1 MEIRW
6 DWIERHRGEIESA
19 TLGHLKLTAISLAI
33 ALALALP
40 LALAV
45 RGRRVASA
53 ALLSVA
59 GILYTIPSIALFGIL
74 VPLIGL
80 GIWPVII
87 GLVVYAQ
94 LTLVRNTLVGLAAV
108 PAPVREA
115 AEGMGL
121 TPRQVLLRIELP
133 LAIPAIVAGIRVTT
147 VTAIGIATVGGL
159 VGGGGLGQII
169 VDGVRR
175 DFPTL
180 IVVGAVCT
188 TALAV
193 ALDLGLVLAERV
205 SQPWL
210 RAGRAA

>member
-1 MEIRW
+1 VEIRW
-6 DWIERHRGEIESA
+6 DWIDRHRADIESA

-33 ALALALP
+33 AVALALP

-45 RGRRVASA
+45 RRRRVLAGFVVSLAS
-53 ALLSVA
+53 L
-59 GILYTIPSIALFGIL
+59 LYTIPSIALFGLL

-80 GIWPVII
+80 GSWPVII
-87 GLVVYAQ
+87 GLVLYAQ
-94 LTLVRNTLVGLAAV
+94 LTLLRNTLVGLEAT

-121 TPRQVLLRIELP
+121 TPRQLLFRVELP
-133 LAIPAIVAGIRVTT
+133 LAIPAIVAGLRVTT
-147 VTAIGIATVGGL
+147 VTAVGIATVGGL

-188 TALAV
+188 TLLAV
-193 ALDLGLVLAERV
+193 GLDLLILGVEKAT
-205 SQPWL
+205 QPWL
-210 RAGRAA
+210 RAGRA

>member
-6 DWIERHRGEIESA
+6 DWIDRHRSDIESA
-19 TLGHLKLTAISLAI
+19 TLGHLQLTAISLGI
-33 ALALALP
+33 AFASALP

-45 RGRRVASA
+45 RRRRLAA
-53 ALLSVA
+53 GALLGAA
-59 GILYTIPSIALFGIL
+59 GILYTIPSIALFGLL
-74 VPLIGL
+74 VPIIGL

-87 GLVVYAQ
+87 GLVLYAQ
-94 LTLVRNTLVGLAAV
+94 LTLLRNTLIGLDAA

-121 TPRQVLLRIELP
+121 TPRQLLFRVELP
-133 LAIPAIVAGIRVTT
+133 LAIPAIIAGLRVTT
-147 VTAIGIATVGGL
+147 VTAVGIATVGGL

-180 IVVGAVCT
+180 IAVGAVCT

-193 ALDLGLVLAERV
+193 ALDLLLLGAERL

-210 RAGRAA
+210 RAGRA

>member
-6 DWIERHRGEIESA
+6 DWIDRHRSEIESA
-19 TLGHLKLTAISLAI
+19 TLGHLKLTAISLGI
-33 ALALALP
+33 AFAVALP

-45 RGRRVASA
+45 RRRRVAA
-53 ALLSVA
+53 GALLGVA
-59 GILYTIPSIALFGIL
+59 GVLYTIPSIALFGLL
-74 VPLIGL
+74 VPIIGL

-87 GLVVYAQ
+87 GLVLYAQ
-94 LTLVRNTLVGLAAV
+94 LTLLGNTLVGLDAA
-108 PAPVREA
+108 PASVREA
-115 AEGMGL
+115 AAGMGL
-121 TPRQVLLRIELP
+121 TPRQLLLRVELP
-133 LAIPAIVAGIRVTT
+133 LAIPAVVAGLRITT
-147 VTAIGIATVGGL
+147 VTAVGIATVGGL

-193 ALDLGLVLAERV
+193 ALDLLLLAAERL

-210 RAGRAA
+210 RAGSA

>member
-6 DWIERHRGEIESA
+6 DWIDRHRSDIESA

-33 ALALALP
+33 AAAIALP

-45 RGRRVASA
+45 RRHRV
-53 ALLSVA
+53 LSVA
-59 GILYTIPSIALFGIL
+59 VVSVASVLYTIPSIALFGIL

-87 GLVVYAQ
+87 GLVLYAQ
-94 LTLVRNTLVGLAAV
+94 LTLLRNTLVGLEATPGA
-108 PAPVREA
+108 VREA

-121 TPRQVLLRIELP
+121 TPRQLLVRVELP
-133 LAIPAIVAGIRVTT
+133 LAIPAIVAGLRVTT
-147 VTAIGIATVGGL
+147 VTAVGIATVGGL

-180 IVVGAVCT
+180 IAVGAVCA

-193 ALDLGLVLAERV
+193 GLDLVILGAERLT
-205 SQPWL
+205 QPWL
-210 RAGRAA
+210 RAGRA

>member
-6 DWIERHRGEIESA
+6 DWIDRHRSDIESA

-33 ALALALP
+33 AAAIALP

-45 RGRRVASA
+45 RRHRI
-53 ALLSVA
+53 LSVA
-59 GILYTIPSIALFGIL
+59 VVSVASVLYTIPSIALFGIL

-87 GLVVYAQ
+87 GLVLYAQ
-94 LTLVRNTLVGLAAV
+94 LTLLRNTLVGLEATPGA
-108 PAPVREA
+108 VREA

-121 TPRQVLLRIELP
+121 TPRQLLVRVELP
-133 LAIPAIVAGIRVTT
+133 LAIPAIVAGLRVTT
-147 VTAIGIATVGGL
+147 VTAVGIATVGGL

-180 IVVGAVCT
+180 IAVGAVCA

-193 ALDLGLVLAERV
+193 GLDLVILGAERLT
-205 SQPWL
+205 QPWL
-210 RAGRAA
+210 RAGRA

>member
-6 DWIERHRGEIESA
+6 DWIERHRSDIEAA
-19 TLGHLKLTAISLAI
+19 TLGHLKLTAISLGIAFAI
-33 ALALALP
+33 ALP

-45 RGRRVASA
+45 RNRRIAAA
-53 ALLSVA
+53 ALVGTA
-59 GILYTIPSIALFGIL
+59 GILYTIPSIALFGLL
-74 VPLIGL
+74 VPIIGL

-87 GLVVYAQ
+87 GLVLYAQ
-94 LTLVRNTLVGLAAV
+94 LTLLRNTLVGLDSA
-108 PAPVREA
+108 PGPVREA

-121 TPRQVLLRIELP
+121 TPRQVLLRVELP
-133 LAIPAIVAGIRVTT
+133 LAIPAIVAGLRVTT
-147 VTAIGIATVGGL
+147 VTAVGIATVGGL

-188 TALAV
+188 SALAV
-193 ALDLGLVLAERV
+193 ALDLLLLAAERFG
-205 SQPWL
+205 QPWL
-210 RAGRAA
+210 RAGRA

>member
-6 DWIERHRGEIESA
+6 DWIDRHRSDIESA

-33 ALALALP
+33 AAAIALP

-45 RGRRVASA
+45 RRHHI
-53 ALLSVA
+53 LSVA
-59 GILYTIPSIALFGIL
+59 VVSVASVLYTIPSIALFGIL

-87 GLVVYAQ
+87 GLVLYAQ
-94 LTLVRNTLVGLAAV
+94 LTLLRNTLVGLEATPGA
-108 PAPVREA
+108 VREA

-121 TPRQVLLRIELP
+121 TPRQLLVRVELP
-133 LAIPAIVAGIRVTT
+133 LAIPAIVAGLRVTT
-147 VTAIGIATVGGL
+147 VTAVGIATVGGL

-180 IVVGAVCT
+180 IAVGAVCA

-193 ALDLGLVLAERV
+193 GLDLVILGAERLT
-205 SQPWL
+205 QPWL
-210 RAGRAA
+210 RAGRA

>member
-6 DWIERHRGEIESA
+6 DWIDRHLGDIGTA
-19 TLGHLKLTAISLAI
+19 TLGHLKLTAISLGI
-33 ALALALP
+33 AFALALP

-45 RGRRVASA
+45 RRSRWASG
-53 ALLSVA
+53 LVVGTA
-59 GILYTIPSIALFGIL
+59 GILYTIPSIALFGVL
-74 VPLIGL
+74 VPIIGL

-94 LTLVRNTLVGLAAV
+94 LTLLRNTLVGLEAA

-115 AEGMGL
+115 AAGMGL
-121 TPRQVLLRIELP
+121 TPRQILFKVELP
-133 LAIPAIVAGIRVTT
+133 LAVPAVVAGLRVTT
-147 VTAIGIATVGGL
+147 VTAVGIATTGGL

-180 IVVGAVCT
+180 IAVGAVCT
-188 TALAV
+188 TGLAV
-193 ALDLGLVLAERV
+193 ALDLLLLGAERAG
-205 SQPWL
+205 QPWL
-210 RAGRAA
+210 RAGRA

>member
-6 DWIERHRGEIESA
+6 DWIERHRDEIQSA
-19 TLGHLKLTAISLAI
+19 TLGHLELTAISLGI
-33 ALALALP
+33 AVVIALP

-45 RGRRVASA
+45 RRHRFA
-53 ALLSVA
+53 AGAVLGVA
-59 GILYTIPSIALFGIL
+59 GVLYTIPSIALFGIL

-87 GLVVYAQ
+87 GLVLYAQ
-94 LTLVRNTLVGLAAV
+94 LTLLRNTLVGLEAA
-108 PAPVREA
+108 PAAVREA

-133 LAIPAIVAGIRVTT
+133 LAIPAIVAGLRVTT
-147 VTAIGIATVGGL
+147 VTAVGIATVGGL

-193 ALDLGLVLAERV
+193 LLDLALVGAERLT
-205 SQPWL
+205 QPWL
-210 RAGRAA
+210 RAGRA

>member
-6 DWIERHRGEIESA
+6 DWIERHRSDIEAA

-33 ALALALP
+33 AFAIALP

-45 RGRRVASA
+45 RNRRVAAA
-53 ALLSVA
+53 ALVGTA

-74 VPLIGL
+74 VPIIGL

-87 GLVVYAQ
+87 GLVLYAQ
-94 LTLVRNTLVGLAAV
+94 LTLLRNTLVGLDAA

-121 TPRQVLLRIELP
+121 TPRQVLLKVELP
-133 LAIPAIVAGIRVTT
+133 LAIPAIVAGLRVTT
-147 VTAIGIATVGGL
+147 VTAVGIATVGGL

-193 ALDLGLVLAERV
+193 VLDLLLLVAERLG
-205 SQPWL
+205 QPWL
-210 RAGRAA
+210 RAGRA

>member
-6 DWIERHRGEIESA
+6 DWIDRHRADIESA

-33 ALALALP
+33 AVALALP

-45 RGRRVASA
+45 RRRRVLAGFVVSLAS
-53 ALLSVA
+53 L
-59 GILYTIPSIALFGIL
+59 LYTIPSIALFGLL

-80 GIWPVII
+80 GSWPVII
-87 GLVVYAQ
+87 GLVLYAQ
-94 LTLVRNTLVGLAAV
+94 LTLLRNTLVGLEAT

-121 TPRQVLLRIELP
+121 TPRQLLFRVELP
-133 LAIPAIVAGIRVTT
+133 LAIPAIVAGLRVTT
-147 VTAIGIATVGGL
+147 VTAVGIATVGGL

-180 IVVGAVCT
+180 IAVGAVCT
-188 TALAV
+188 TLLAV
-193 ALDLGLVLAERV
+193 GLDLLILGVERAT
-205 SQPWL
+205 QPWL
-210 RAGRAA
+210 RAGRA

>member
-6 DWIERHRGEIESA
+6 DWIERHRADIESA

-33 ALALALP
+33 AVALALP

-45 RGRRVASA
+45 RRRRVLAGFVVSLAS
-53 ALLSVA
+53 L
-59 GILYTIPSIALFGIL
+59 LYTIPSIALFGLL

-80 GIWPVII
+80 GSWPVII
-87 GLVVYAQ
+87 GLVLYAQ
-94 LTLVRNTLVGLAAV
+94 LTLLRNTLVGLEAT
-108 PAPVREA
+108 PAPVPEA
-115 AEGMGL
+115 AGGMGL
-121 TPRQVLLRIELP
+121 TPRQLLFRVELP
-133 LAIPAIVAGIRVTT
+133 LAIPAIVAGLRVTT
-147 VTAIGIATVGGL
+147 VTAVGIATVGGL

-188 TALAV
+188 TLLAV
-193 ALDLGLVLAERV
+193 GLDLLILGVERAT
-205 SQPWL
+205 QPWL
-210 RAGRAA
+210 RAGRA

>member
-6 DWIERHRGEIESA
+6 DWIDRHRADIESA

-33 ALALALP
+33 AVALALP

-45 RGRRVASA
+45 RRRRVLAGFVVSLAS
-53 ALLSVA
+53 L
-59 GILYTIPSIALFGIL
+59 LYTIPSIALFGLL

-80 GIWPVII
+80 GSWPVII
-87 GLVVYAQ
+87 GLVLYAQ
-94 LTLVRNTLVGLAAV
+94 LTLLRNTLVGLEAT

-121 TPRQVLLRIELP
+121 TPRQLLFRVELP
-133 LAIPAIVAGIRVTT
+133 LAIPAIVAGLRVTT
-147 VTAIGIATVGGL
+147 VTAVGIATVGGL

-188 TALAV
+188 TLLAV
-193 ALDLGLVLAERV
+193 GLDLLILGVERAT
-205 SQPWL
+205 QPWL
-210 RAGRAA
+210 RAGRA

>member
-6 DWIERHRGEIESA
+6 DWIDRHRADIESA

-33 ALALALP
+33 AVALALP

-45 RGRRVASA
+45 RRRRVLAGLVVSLAS
-53 ALLSVA
+53 L
-59 GILYTIPSIALFGIL
+59 LYTIPSIALFGLL

-80 GIWPVII
+80 GSWPVII
-87 GLVVYAQ
+87 GLVLYAQ
-94 LTLVRNTLVGLAAV
+94 LTLLRNTLVGLEAT

-121 TPRQVLLRIELP
+121 TPRQLLFRVELP
-133 LAIPAIVAGIRVTT
+133 LAIPAIVAGLRVTT
-147 VTAIGIATVGGL
+147 VTAVGIATVGGL

-188 TALAV
+188 TLLAV
-193 ALDLGLVLAERV
+193 GLDLLILGVERAT
-205 SQPWL
+205 QPWL
-210 RAGRAA
+210 RAGRA

>member
-6 DWIERHRGEIESA
+6 DWIERHRADIESA

-33 ALALALP
+33 AVALALP

-45 RGRRVASA
+45 RRRRVLAGFVVSLAS
-53 ALLSVA
+53 L
-59 GILYTIPSIALFGIL
+59 LYTIPSIALFGLL

-80 GIWPVII
+80 GSWPVII
-87 GLVVYAQ
+87 GLVLYAQ
-94 LTLVRNTLVGLAAV
+94 LTLLRNTLVGLEAT

-121 TPRQVLLRIELP
+121 TPRQLLFRVELP
-133 LAIPAIVAGIRVTT
+133 LAIPAIVAGLRVTT
-147 VTAIGIATVGGL
+147 VTAVGIATVGGL

-188 TALAV
+188 TLLAV
-193 ALDLGLVLAERV
+193 GLDLLILGVERAT
-205 SQPWL
+205 QPWL
-210 RAGRAA
+210 RAGRA

>member
-6 DWIERHRGEIESA
+6 DWIDRHRSDIESA

-33 ALALALP
+33 AAAIALP

-45 RGRRVASA
+45 RRHHI
-53 ALLSVA
+53 LSVA
-59 GILYTIPSIALFGIL
+59 VVSVASVLYTIPSIALFGIL

-87 GLVVYAQ
+87 GLVLYAQ
-94 LTLVRNTLVGLAAV
+94 LTLLRNTLVGLEATPGA
-108 PAPVREA
+108 VREA

-121 TPRQVLLRIELP
+121 TPRQLLVRVELP
-133 LAIPAIVAGIRVTT
+133 LAIPAIVAGLRVTT
-147 VTAIGIATVGGL
+147 VTAVGIATVGGL
-159 VGGGGLGQII
+159 VGGGGLSQII

-180 IVVGAVCT
+180 IAVGAVCA

-193 ALDLGLVLAERV
+193 GLDLVILGAERLT
-205 SQPWL
+205 QPWL
-210 RAGRAA
+210 RAGRA

>member
-6 DWIERHRGEIESA
+6 DWIERHRADIESA
-19 TLGHLKLTAISLAI
+19 TLEHLKLTAISLAI
-33 ALALALP
+33 AVALALP

-45 RGRRVASA
+45 RRRRVLAGFVVSLAS
-53 ALLSVA
+53 L
-59 GILYTIPSIALFGIL
+59 LYTIPSIALFGLL

-80 GIWPVII
+80 GSWPVII
-87 GLVVYAQ
+87 GLVLYAQ
-94 LTLVRNTLVGLAAV
+94 LTLLRNTLVGLEAT

-121 TPRQVLLRIELP
+121 TPRQLLFRVELP
-133 LAIPAIVAGIRVTT
+133 LAIPAIVAGLRVTT
-147 VTAIGIATVGGL
+147 VTAVGIATVGGL

-188 TALAV
+188 TLLAV
-193 ALDLGLVLAERV
+193 GLDLLILGVERAT
-205 SQPWL
+205 QPWL
-210 RAGRAA
+210 RAGRA

>member
-6 DWIERHRGEIESA
+6 DWIDRHRSDIESA

-33 ALALALP
+33 AAAIALP

-45 RGRRVASA
+45 RRHRILSAAVVSVAS
-53 ALLSVA
+53 V
-59 GILYTIPSIALFGIL
+59 LYTIPSIALFGIL

-87 GLVVYAQ
+87 GLVLYAQ
-94 LTLVRNTLVGLAAV
+94 LTLLRNTLVGLEATPGA
-108 PAPVREA
+108 VREA

-121 TPRQVLLRIELP
+121 TPRQLLVRVELP
-133 LAIPAIVAGIRVTT
+133 LAIPAIVAGLRVTT
-147 VTAIGIATVGGL
+147 VTAVGIATVGGL

-180 IVVGAVCT
+180 IAVGAVCA

-193 ALDLGLVLAERV
+193 GLDLVILGAERLT
-205 SQPWL
+205 QPWL
-210 RAGRAA
+210 RAGRA